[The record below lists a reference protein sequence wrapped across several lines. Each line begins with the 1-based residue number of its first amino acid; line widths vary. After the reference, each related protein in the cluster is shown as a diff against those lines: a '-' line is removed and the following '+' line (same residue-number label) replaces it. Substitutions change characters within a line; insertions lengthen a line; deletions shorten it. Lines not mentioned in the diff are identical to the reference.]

1 MTIRTLFG
9 GRIGF
14 QRCKGNLLLIF
25 MLAISFAPPI
35 STAALAKKRAFSS
48 TKSIQNEI
56 RGIVKNENGELLQGV
71 SIIVNGNSTG
81 TSTNL
86 NGAFQISAPPGS
98 KITVSYIGYESQEI
112 IIDDQ
117 TNLEITLQASD
128 TTLDEIVV
136 VGYNTQRKVDLT
148 GAISVVNTEVLQ
160 NSPNPNPIKALQGQ
174 VPGVSII
181 SDGNPAGG
189 AQVRI
194 RGVSTL
200 NNNDPLY
207 IIDGVPTKSSAFSI
221 LNSNDIESIQIL
233 KDASSAAIYGARASN
248 GVIIVTTKQAKTGR
262 TQINFSSAYT
272 LSKYTSKPS
281 MLNTLQ
287 RAQVQWQATINDG
300 GNPDNI
306 PFVNYDW
313 TRDANGNAILNGIT
327 IPEYIVPGVRSA
339 NTNWFDAISRTGHV
353 QEHNLSISTGG
364 ENSGSILSFRY
375 YDDEY
380 ILKGKNNKRF
390 SARVNTF
397 QNLFNNILKIG
408 QNLTVS
414 SVIDNGYS
422 GTLPLERALSVRPIL
437 PIFNDDGNYSGPVTG
452 AFTDDKNPFMI
463 LDINRWDQRKD
474 VNIFG
479 NFYANA
485 QLTKDLRVNAN
496 FGLDWKQGSDRDIER
511 IFDTGIKKRLV
522 NSLRNGN
529 SEDFNWN
536 FNTTIQ
542 YNLKTDRSDFEVL
555 LGTELIKN
563 KYLFNSSYREEF
575 ALETLDYFVENAGS
589 GKQIVSGSRTGFSLL
604 SYFGKVNYALDN
616 KYLASV
622 TARYDGSS
630 RFGSNN
636 RYGFFPSF
644 SLGWKLDQEKFIA
657 ETLPIFSELKLRG
670 SWGVTGNQEIS
681 NIARYTTYLTH
692 YGENEIAFNSDNG
705 TAYDISGADSGPL
718 PSGYRKT
725 QSGNDNLK
733 WEETSEKNLGLDFS
747 IINNKIS
754 GSFDYFFRNT
764 KDILISP
771 AYLAAVG
778 EGGNRFVN
786 GASMKTRG
794 FEVFLKY
801 SDNVGSVNYSITSNI
816 GHYKDKITHLPQNV
830 INSYPGNTEQN
841 ILGRSMHSIFGY
853 VADGIFKTQEEVNA
867 HADQPGKDIGRLRF
881 KDLNG
886 DGIINSLDQKYLGVS
901 SPSYEYG
908 TNLNISYKKFDLS
921 LFFQGVFGREVNNVF
936 KRRTDF
942 TSLWAGIN
950 YGTRTLN
957 AWSPNNPNSTIPAV
971 TLVDN
976 NNEGRLSSYY
986 IDNGAYLKLRQASI
1000 GYTMHNL
1007 KFFKDIRIYM
1017 TGDNLITIKDK
1028 SGDDAFT
1035 SPDPENPNNAFP
1047 RPRSLTFGINLS
1059 F

>member
-1 MTIRTLFG
+1 MNTRILFG
-9 GRIGF
+9 GQSGS
-14 QRCKGNLLLIF
+14 QRYMGILLLIF
-25 MLAISFAPPI
+25 ILVIGHTPLA
-35 STAALAKKRAFSS
+35 TAKTIATNTFQLSANQLQK
-48 TKSIQNEI
+48 EI
-56 RGIVKNENGELLQGV
+56 RGTVKNEEGELLQGV
-71 SIIVNGNSTG
+71 SISVTDMASGASTDA
-81 TSTNL
+81 
-86 NGAFQISAPPGS
+86 NGAFHLLAPEGS
-98 KITVSYIGYESQEI
+98 KISFSYLGYDAQQVTIGK
-112 IIDDQ
+112 Q
-117 TNLEITLQASD
+117 TTLEITLKSSD
-128 TTLDEIVV
+128 TTLDDIVV

-148 GAISVVNTEVLQ
+148 GAISVVDTEVLQ
-160 NSPNPNPIKALQGQ
+160 NSPTPNPIKALQGQ

-207 IIDGVPTKSSAFSI
+207 IIDGVPTKSSAFQI

-248 GVIIVTTKQAKTGR
+248 GVIIVTTKQAKSGR
-262 TQINFSSAYT
+262 TQINYSSAFT
-272 LSKYTSKPS
+272 QSKYTSKPS
-281 MLNTLQ
+281 MLNTEE
-287 RAQVQWQATINDG
+287 RARVQWQATINDG

-306 PFVNYDW
+306 PFVDYDW
-313 TRDANGNAILNGIT
+313 TRDARGKAILNGIT
-327 IPEYIVPGVRSA
+327 IPEYIIPGVRSA
-339 NTNWFDAISRTGHV
+339 NTNWFDAISRTGLT
-353 QEHNLSISTGG
+353 QEHNLSISSGG
-364 ENSGSILSFRY
+364 ENTGSVISFRY
-375 YDDEY
+375 YNDDY
-380 ILKGKNNKRF
+380 VLKGKNNQRV
-390 SARVNTF
+390 SARVNTY
-397 QNLFNNILKIG
+397 QNLFNKTLKIG

-414 SVIDNGYS
+414 SVIDNGFS

-437 PIFNDDGNYSGPVTG
+437 PIYNDDGNYSGPVTG

-479 NFYANA
+479 NLYANA
-485 QLTKDLRVNAN
+485 QLTKDLKVSTN
-496 FGLDWKQGSDRDIER
+496 FGIDWRNGLNRDIER
-511 IFDTGIKKRLV
+511 IFDTGIKKRLI
-522 NSLRNGN
+522 NSLRNAN

-536 FNTTIQ
+536 FNTTLQ
-542 YNLKTDRSDFEVL
+542 YNLRSERSDFEVL

-563 KYLFNSSYREEF
+563 NSLFSSSYREEF

-589 GKQIVSGSRTGFSLL
+589 GKQIVSGSRAGYSLL
-604 SYFGKVNYALDN
+604 SYFGKVNYAFDK
-616 KYLASV
+616 KYLVSA

-636 RYGFFPSF
+636 RFGFFPSI
-644 SLGWKLDQEKFIA
+644 SMGWKLEQEKFIA
-657 ETLPIFSELKLRG
+657 ENLPFISELKLRG

-705 TAYDISGADSGPL
+705 TAYDISGVDSGPL

-733 WEETSEKNLGLDFS
+733 WEETSERNIGLDFS
-747 IINNKIS
+747 IIKNKIS

-778 EGGNRFVN
+778 EGGNRFIN
-786 GASMKTRG
+786 GASMKTKG
-794 FEVFLKY
+794 FEAFLKY
-801 SDNVGSVNYSITSNI
+801 NDHVGAVNYSITANI
-816 GHYKDKITHLPQNV
+816 GHYKDQITHLPADV

-853 VADGIFKTQEEVNA
+853 VADGIFKSQEEVDA
-867 HADQPGKDIGRLRF
+867 HANQPGKGIGRLKF

-886 DGIINSLDQKYLGVS
+886 DGSINSLDQKYLGVS
-901 SPSYEYG
+901 SPTYEYG
-908 TNLNISYKKFDLS
+908 TNINLEYKNFDLRI
-921 LFFQGVFGREVNNVF
+921 FFQGIFGREVNNVF

-950 YGTRTLN
+950 YGTRTLG
-957 AWSPNNPNSTIPAV
+957 AWSPDNPNSTIPAV

-986 IDNGAYLKLRQASI
+986 IDNGAYLKLRQASL
-1000 GYTMHNL
+1000 GYTVENL
-1007 KFFKDIRIYM
+1007 KFIKNARVYV
-1017 TGDNLITIKDK
+1017 TGDNLLTLKDN
-1028 SGDDAFT
+1028 SGDNSFT
-1035 SPDPENPNNAFP
+1035 SPDPENPYNAFP
-1047 RPRSLTFGINLS
+1047 RPRSLTLGVNLT